1 MLIFD
6 KVSIAF
12 DGKNVITDFSKDLSV
27 PHITVFRGP
36 SGCGK
41 TTLLNAI
48 AGLVKLDSGRIITDK
63 KPAYM
68 FQEPRLFPWL
78 TALENVNAVLSGKK
92 ETLEKAKSMLEKTGF
107 YDFDKYPDEL
117 SGGMQKRV
125 ALARTLASDGDLLLL
140 DEPLSALDE
149 KSRTELLEVIK
160 NDKRQII
167 IVSHDMT
174 DTSIADEIVEI
185 GI

>member
-6 KVSIAF
+6 KVSISF
-12 DGKNVITDFSKDLSV
+12 DNTPVITDFSKDLSDSR
-27 PHITVFRGP
+27 IIAFTGA

-48 AGLVKLDSGRIITDK
+48 AGLVKYGGKIISDK
-63 KPAYM
+63 KPVYM

-125 ALARTLASDGDLLLL
+125 ALARTLAADGDLLLL
-140 DEPLSALDE
+140 DEPLSALDG
-149 KSRTELLEVIK
+149 VIK
-160 NDKRQII
+160 ESIKDKIKQIAKEFHLTTI
-167 IVSHDMT
+167 IVTHKVKASNK
-174 DTSIADEIVEI
+174 
-185 GI
+185 

>member
-6 KVSIAF
+6 KVSISF
-12 DGKNVITDFSKDLSV
+12 DNTPVITDFSKDLSDSR
-27 PHITVFRGP
+27 IIAFTGA

-48 AGLVKLDSGRIITDK
+48 AGLVKYGGKIISDK
-63 KPAYM
+63 KPVYM

-125 ALARTLASDGDLLLL
+125 ALARTLAADGDLLLL
-140 DEPLSALDE
+140 DEPLSALDD
-149 KSRTELLEVIK
+149 KSRKELLEVIK
-160 NDKRQII
+160 NDGRQTIM
-167 IVSHDMT
+167 VTHNLS
-174 DTSIADEIVEI
+174 DTSIADEIVNI
-185 GI
+185 